1 MDGSAK
7 LSAMQTWFHEAVG
20 AKYGLQRGVLG
31 SKARHKTIAS
41 IYAEIN
47 KPAEVKLKL
56 PDLDKQIV
64 SEEKAFSEQR
74 KYMKPT
80 KKEIAV

>member
-64 SEEKAFSEQR
+64 SEEKAFSN
-74 KYMKPT
+74 KGN
-80 KKEIAV
+80 I